1 MEYISSNEIVNCL
14 WSPQAV
20 EKCKLGLC
28 DVILF
33 ENNAPSKWFVTG
45 SSGEIKLKRNV
56 DISLISKR
64 WVTISEQLNSFYVA
78 AIRQDGNIV
87 KFLSA
92 DAWKQIAQEKKFEG
106 SISSIHSIFGG
117 GSSII
122 IYRSLYYSKIDLD
135 MRTVATKTF
144 MYTIPTGDPV
154 LTVFQDQLKFV
165 ESKASQINKVL
176 DLATATL
183 VRYVEKVLKTFI
195 DELSVDYIIDEKSQ
209 IWLLWSNKAVLSKS
223 QRVSSPKRVSD
234 NSWKTDSSLDND
246 TIAATLNNQ
255 VKELTDLSSTKKTNK
270 LTPLKKLSSSHTFAT
285 TDESLPIDEKKFPNP
300 FKCRGDYC
308 DICVQNV
315 GQLSMDSS
323 KVSVHTERKLFTESE
338 LQKLRKDARF
348 NSMMEFGSSG
358 LGVAEISM
366 RSIIHARKE
375 QRGTKT
381 KSDSQSWK
389 DYPVSN
395 DVTIKFKN
403 VDATS
408 TDLTSFNS
416 EENEKEV

>member
-1 MEYISSNEIVNCL
+1 MEYITSNDIINCL

-20 EKCKLGLC
+20 DKCKLGLC
-28 DVILF
+28 DVVLF

-45 SSGEIKLKRNV
+45 STGEIKLKRNV

-87 KFLSA
+87 KFLSS

-117 GSSII
+117 GSSIVV
-122 IYRSLYYSKIDLD
+122 YRSLYYSKLELEI
-135 MRTVATKTF
+135 RTVSTKTF
-144 MYTIPTGDPV
+144 MYTVPTGDPV

-165 ESKASQINKVL
+165 ESKAAQINKVL

-209 IWLLWSNKAVLSKS
+209 IWLLWTNKAVLSKN
-223 QRVSSPKRVSD
+223 QRVSSPRKSYD
-234 NSWKTDSSLDND
+234 ISWKIDASIDND
-246 TIAATLNNQ
+246 TIAATLNSQ
-255 VKELTDLSSTKKTNK
+255 VKELTELSSTKKSN
-270 LTPLKKLSSSHTFAT
+270 PLKKLSSSHTFAT
-285 TDESLPIDEKKFPNP
+285 NDESLAVDDKKFPNP

-308 DICVQNV
+308 NICVQNV
-315 GQLSMDSS
+315 GQLSLDSS
-323 KVSVHTERKLFTESE
+323 KGSTHTARKLFTEFE

-358 LGVAEISM
+358 LGVAEMSM
-366 RSIIHARKE
+366 RSIILARKE

-381 KSDSQSWK
+381 NTDSQSWK
-389 DYPVSN
+389 EYPVSN
-395 DVTIKFKN
+395 DLSIKFKN
-403 VDATS
+403 VDATMS
-408 TDLTSFNS
+408 DRASISS
-416 EENEKEV
+416 EDYEKQV